1 MSEDALP
8 QADFTELTARDSLR
22 ASHEDRDKVVE
33 HLRMAG
39 GDGRLDSDELGERVG
54 AALSART
61 YGELAALVSDLPAA
75 PGSPVA
81 AVAAKPKDVIR
92 IDCGSGHTRREGQWS
107 VPRRM
112 EVRVQSGGVRLDFTE
127 ALIAWPM
134 LHIDADVGSGRL
146 VLITRPGIVVDADD
160 VSIRSGGVN
169 VKAPWDA
176 ASFPVT
182 LRIVVN
188 GSVRSGRIRARLP
201 RRSFWRWLTRGPRPY
216 ALPAG
221 QPGGRAIG

>member
-8 QADFTELTARDSLR
+8 QVHSSELAAHDSIR

-54 AALSART
+54 AALTART
-61 YGELAALVSDLPAA
+61 YGELAALVADLPAA
-75 PGSPVA
+75 PGSPIA

-92 IDCGSGHTRREGQWS
+92 IDCGSGHTRREGNWS

-112 EVRVQSGGVRLDFTE
+112 DIRVRSGGVRLDFTE
-127 ALIAWPM
+127 ALITWPM
-134 LHIDADVGSGRL
+134 LYIDADVGSGRL

-160 VSIRSGGVN
+160 VSIRSGGVK
-169 VKAPWDA
+169 VRAPWDGA
-176 ASFPVT
+176 GVPVT
-182 LRIVVN
+182 LRIVVD
-188 GSVRSGRIRARLP
+188 GSVASGRIKARPP
-201 RRSFWRWLTRGPRPY
+201 RRSFWGWLSRGPRPY
-216 ALPAG
+216 ALPSA
-221 QPGGRAIG
+221 R